1 MSSGVPGSLLFATH
15 LLGLLVAAGATFSL
29 FLERGRPLVA
39 RLFGSAGFAAL
50 SVAEVIHGAGF
61 AAELDP
67 VLGWIRTGGYALI
80 LIGAL
85 LPAPSATEALAIV
98 ALPGGAVTP
107 LVMAVLA
114 GLASAWR
121 RRGER
126 GALWLAAGL
135 LMLGAS
141 DAVLALESRA
151 LSNEVSHALR
161 VLGYLFVARIVVAF
175 ARHSIR
181 FRFIVGFSALL
192 VAVILFV
199 SVAIGTVIDRNLR
212 QGAIDR
218 VLSQASVGVAK
229 LDDLASDK
237 VGVLA
242 TLERSR
248 AVALPLE
255 RGQLIQ
261 QDLITAFHERLLVD
275 TDFLLFLDRNLTV
288 LGRSKITQIEAIEV
302 AGSAVAR
309 YSARQGQPVSSVEAV
324 GPGGISLLGVAPISS
339 LEDASRTVGVA
350 IAGFRV
356 TDSLLLREVAPGG
369 EGRALAFLGRRGDP
383 PVLVARAGFPTLGP
397 LLTTR
402 TGEVLEDVF
411 QSFLNGREQARRTLT
426 FGDDEHFA
434 GMFPLRQSDDTAV
447 GVLVVAEP
455 AAVLA
460 VTQRE
465 VNQALFLITVAVIGL
480 AFGVALIAAR
490 RITRPLVSLTGA
502 ARRVS
507 AGDLDTKAEV
517 GGEDEVADLAVAFNR
532 MTDSVTGMTEE
543 LRLAATE
550 QSQLRARLET
560 VVNSMGDGLIAV
572 DDGGRVVTY
581 NPAAGSIV
589 GIPRSRVVG
598 KQLREVLKGR
608 DDRGRRL
615 LARGATPS
623 GTAFV
628 GRPDGKEVPV
638 AITSSPLRDGQGTRL
653 GRVYVLRDMSREHE
667 VERMKREFLSN
678 VSHELRTPL
687 TPIIGYSE
695 LMTKRQ
701 VPMAKAK
708 EFAGSILDSGRRLE
722 RIVAMLVDFSAIEA
736 GRMAVDLEPTELG
749 PLVKEAMAKAAERNP
764 KHRFT
769 RKVAR
774 ALPPALVNP
783 ALFKR
788 VLSELLDNAVKYSP
802 KGGRVT
808 VSADMSSGTSRRM
821 LEVAVTDQGI
831 GIEQDNLAG
840 IFQDFSQV
848 DASDTRPFGGLGLGL
863 TFVKRIAEAHGGAI
877 SAESKAGKGSTFS
890 FTVPAA
896 DTVRRKSK

>member
-1 MSSGVPGSLLFATH
+1 MSSGLPGSLLFATH
-15 LLGLLVAAGATFSL
+15 LMGLLVAAGAAFSL
-29 FLERGRPLVA
+29 FLERGRSLPA

-50 SVAEVIHGAGF
+50 AAAEVIHGAGF
-61 AAELDP
+61 AGELDP
-67 VLGWIRTGGYALI
+67 LLGWIRTGGYVLI
-80 LIGAL
+80 LLGAL
-85 LPAPSATEALAIV
+85 LPSPKEARSLAIL
-98 ALPGGAVTP
+98 ALPGGAATP
-107 LVMAVLA
+107 LAVAALA
-114 GLASAWR
+114 AIASAWR

-126 GALWLAAGL
+126 GGMWLAAGVL
-135 LMLGAS
+135 LLGAS
-141 DAVLALESRA
+141 DAVLGLESRA

-161 VLGYLFVARIVVAF
+161 VLGYLFIARIVMAF

-192 VAVILFV
+192 VAVVLFV

-218 VLSQASVGVAK
+218 VLSQAGAGAEK
-229 LDDLASDK
+229 LNDLASDK

-242 TLERSR
+242 TLERSPD
-248 AVALPLE
+248 VAGPIE
-255 RGQLIQ
+255 EGREIR
-261 QDLITAFHERLLVD
+261 QDVITTFHQRLLVD
-275 TDFLLFLDRNLTV
+275 TDFLLFLTRDLLV
-288 LGRSKITQIEAIEV
+288 VGRSEISEIEAIEV
-302 AGSAVAR
+302 AGSDVAR
-309 YSARQGQPVSSVEAV
+309 YSAEQGQPASSLEAV
-324 GPGGISLLGVAPISS
+324 GPGAMSLLGVAPISS
-339 LEDASRTVGVA
+339 LDNPNKVVGVA
-350 IAGFRV
+350 IAGFKV

-369 EGRALAFLGRRGDP
+369 EGRALAFVGRRGGP
-383 PVLVARAGFPTLGP
+383 PTQVARAGFPTSG
-397 LLTTR
+397 LLVEGRGAQILT
-402 TGEVLEDVF
+402 EVF
-411 QSFLNGREQARRTLT
+411 QSFLTGSEQARRTMR
-426 FGDDEHFA
+426 FGSEEHFA
-434 GMFPLRQSDDTAV
+434 GMVPLKQTDDTAV
-447 GVLVVAEP
+447 GILVVAEP
-455 AAVLA
+455 SAVLA

-490 RITRPLVSLTGA
+490 RITRPLVTLTVA

-507 AGDLDTKAEV
+507 AGDLDSKAEV
-517 GGEDEVADLAVAFNR
+517 GGEDEVADLALAFNR

-572 DDGGRVVTY
+572 DDEGRVVTY

-598 KQLREVLKGR
+598 KELREVLKGR

-615 LARGATPS
+615 LSRGATPS
-623 GTAFV
+623 GIAFV

-638 AITSSPLRDGQGTRL
+638 AITSSPLRDGQGARL

-695 LMTKRQ
+695 LMTKRD

-736 GRMAVDLEPTELG
+736 GRMALDAEPMQLG
-749 PLVKEAMAKAAERNP
+749 PLVKETVKKAQDRNAKHKFTTRIP
-764 KHRFT
+764 KE
-769 RKVAR
+769 
-774 ALPPALVNP
+774 LPPALVSP
-783 ALFKR
+783 ALFIR
-788 VLSELLDNAVKYSP
+788 VLSELIDNAVKYSP
-802 KGGRVT
+802 KGGKVT
-808 VSADMSSGTSRRM
+808 LSVDRSPGRGRRM

-831 GIEQDNLAG
+831 GIEQENLAG

-863 TFVKRIAEAHGGAI
+863 TFVKRIAEAHGGTIA
-877 SAESKAGKGSTFS
+877 AESKTGKGSTFS
-890 FTVPAA
+890 FTVPVA
-896 DTVRRKSK
+896 DTVRGKSK